1 MAFDFKFPDV
11 GEGIH
16 EAELVEWLVKE
27 GDTITA
33 DRPLANVETDKA
45 VVEIPSPK
53 TGVVLKLHA
62 KMGDTIHVG
71 QVIVTIGAPGEAY
84 AGPTG
89 AAAPTPK
96 AGASI
101 PQAKAQPVAAAPAP
115 TRVPA
120 AAPAAQAA
128 PRPQSPAGTPAPGF
142 VPAQI
147 PATGILAMPHTR
159 RMARELGID
168 ISKIRGSGPGGRI
181 TDEDV
186 TRMAAGGGNAP
197 VGPPQAAVTG
207 GVSLPAFEKASW
219 VATGDEERVPYK
231 GLRKKIGDHLAR
243 SNLMAPTAVQF
254 DEVDMSEL
262 VAVRE
267 KEKPRAE
274 KQGIKLTYLAFI
286 VKAVAHALKEFPYV
300 NASLDEDPQRG
311 QEIVLK
317 KYYNVGIAVDTPD
330 GLIVPVIK
338 DADKKSILQTA
349 REITEKAALT
359 RDRKIGLD
367 DLRGGTFTITN
378 IGSIGGTVGVA
389 IVNYPEVAILALGT
403 IRKEPRV
410 IEDRILVR
418 QVMGISLSFDHRV
431 VDGALA
437 ARFGNEVKKHLED
450 PYSMLLEV
458 I

>member
-27 GDTITA
+27 GDTVKA
-33 DRPLANVETDKA
+33 DQPIANVETDKA
-45 VVEIPSPK
+45 VVEIPCPRA
-53 TGVVLKLHA
+53 GVVLKLHT

-71 QVIVTIGAPGEAY
+71 AVLVTIGAPGEAY
-84 AGPTG
+84 SGPTG
-89 AAAPTPK
+89 AVAPSAAAKAVVPMPQPKAPATATPTATVAQRPQPQKVAAPT
-96 AGASI
+96 
-101 PQAKAQPVAAAPAP
+101 Q
-115 TRVPA
+115 
-120 AAPAAQAA
+120 
-128 PRPQSPAGTPAPGF
+128 GF

-147 PATGILAMPHTR
+147 PGTVLAMPHTR

-168 ISKIRGSGPGGRI
+168 ISKIQGSGPGGRI

-186 TRMAAGGGNAP
+186 TRMAASGGNTP
-197 VGPPQAAVTG
+197 VGPQAAVTG

-219 VATGDEERVPYK
+219 VATGDEERIPYK
-231 GLRKKIGDHLAR
+231 GLRKKIGDHMAR
-243 SNLMAPTAVQF
+243 SNLMVPTAVQF

-300 NASLDEDPQRG
+300 NASLDEEK
-311 QEIVLK
+311 QEVALK

-389 IVNYPEVAILALGT
+389 IVNYPEVAILALGI

-437 ARFGNEVKKHLED
+437 ARFVNEVKKHLED